1 MNTNAKLVKKLETLE
16 KRAAT
21 MTATA
26 KTYTEIGRANALRA
40 TVRIMR
46 GALQAQ
52 GVITE

>member
-40 TVRIMR
+40 TVRDMR

-52 GVITE
+52 GIITE

>member
-1 MNTNAKLVKKLETLE
+1 MNTNAKLVKNLKTLE

-21 MTATA
+21 LTAKA

-52 GVITE
+52 GIITK